1 MFPDLYNGAMGAA
14 RRFFESWTSEV
25 RPVRLAVA
33 AAAGLSTWVFPP
45 PEGLTTAAW
54 HLFGLFFFAILSVVL
69 RALPV
74 LTASLA
80 AGAGAVLSGT
90 LTGRQMFAGFS
101 EDFILLIVAA
111 FLLSRAVIRSGLGA
125 RMAYH
130 VIRRI
135 GGSALGLSYSLCVTD
150 ALIAPAFPSNT
161 ARSGVL
167 YPVVASLCEG
177 LGAAPEGAR
186 RRLGAYLMMG
196 GMASLSLSSSLWL
209 TAMAAN
215 PAGAGLALETAGVT
229 ISFGSWFAA
238 ALVPVAVSILVVP
251 WILLKAVRP
260 EVCRTPE
267 APGLAAEA
275 LRKMGPPSRQE
286 WITAAVFLSLVAA
299 WGLGGLYPI
308 DRTAAALCGLAVLLI
323 TGVFR
328 ASDLRK
334 EGEALEIWIWFAI
347 LFTLSAELNRLGFM
361 TWLGSSFAGALHGS
375 HPAVAYLALVAG
387 YVVLHYFFVSQSAHL
402 FALFA
407 VFLGVAVHSG
417 VPPALA
423 AYMLLFATN
432 FFSCITPQGSSA
444 NVLFTGSGHLSTS
457 DVYRFG
463 GLVTAVH
470 TAIFLAVGTPWI
482 LWVTG

>member
-1 MFPDLYNGAMGAA
+1 MGAA
-14 RRFFESWTSEV
+14 RRNFERWTSEV
-25 RPVRLAVA
+25 RPAPLAVA
-33 AAAGLSTWVFPP
+33 AAAGLCAWVLPP
-45 PEGLTTAAW
+45 PEGLTPPAW
-54 HLFGLFFFAILSVVL
+54 HLFGFFLFAIVSVVL
-69 RALPV
+69 KALPI

-125 RMAYH
+125 RLAFH
-130 VIRRI
+130 VIHRI
-135 GGSALGLSYSLCVTD
+135 GGSALGLSYSLFVTD

-177 LGAAPEGAR
+177 LGATPEGAR
-186 RRLGAYLMMG
+186 RRLGAFLMMG

-215 PAGAGLALETAGVT
+215 PAGAGLALETAGVKVT
-229 ISFGSWFAA
+229 FGSWFLA
-238 ALVPVAVSILVVP
+238 ALVPVAASLLVVP
-251 WILLKAVRP
+251 WVLLKAIGP
-260 EVCRTPE
+260 EVTRTPE

-275 LRKMGPPSRQE
+275 LREMGPPTRAE
-286 WITAAVFLSLVAA
+286 WITAAVFFSLVAA
-299 WGLGGLYPI
+299 WGLGEVLSI
-308 DRTAAALCGLAVLLI
+308 DRTAAALFGLAVLLI

-328 ASDLRK
+328 ASDFRK

-361 TWLGSSFAGALHGS
+361 TWLGSSFAGALHGA
-375 HPAVAYLALVAG
+375 HPAAAYLSLVSG

-407 VFLGVAVHSG
+407 VFLDVAVFSG

-444 NVLFTGSGHLSTS
+444 NILFTGSGHLSTS
-457 DVYRFG
+457 EIYRCG
-463 GLVTAVH
+463 GLITAVN
-470 TAIFLAVGTPWI
+470 TAVFLVVGTPWI